1 MFSWF
6 GLFGT
11 AFMSVMSAL
20 GIFGLIIVIWAI
32 IDIVKQERF
41 TDLEKLIWV
50 LVVIFFN
57 IIGVLVYYFAG
68 RTKAIDLEKVRSEI
82 SSDGQYCPCPY
93 CGKKIDKSFTY
104 CPHCGGMIKK

>member
-1 MFSWF
+1 MFPWF

-11 AFMSVMSAL
+11 AFMSAL

-41 TDLEKLIWV
+41 TDIEKLIWV
-50 LVVIFFN
+50 LIVIFFN
-57 IIGVLVYYFAG
+57 IIGVIVYYFVG
-68 RTKAIDLEKVRSEI
+68 RTKAIDLEKVGSEI
-82 SSDGQYCPCPY
+82 SSNGQYCPY
-93 CGKKIDKSFTY
+93 CGKRIDKSFTY